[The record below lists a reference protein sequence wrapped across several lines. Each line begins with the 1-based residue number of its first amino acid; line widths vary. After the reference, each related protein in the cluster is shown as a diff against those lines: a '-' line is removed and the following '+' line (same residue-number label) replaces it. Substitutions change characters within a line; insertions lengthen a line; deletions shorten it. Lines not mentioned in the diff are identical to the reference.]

1 MKKSTLFLAVAAT
14 MTMAPAMA
22 IEGGTTLDK
31 TANQQ
36 FVKLTSSA
44 GVCSGSLISG
54 KWILTAAHCGQGS
67 SSLVNGVSVPVSK
80 TTIHPSYNADVND
93 GYDLAV
99 WTLSTVAD
107 ADKSA
112 LLSALEPSNGVEY
125 HILGYATGSDLKSA
139 TVSGLSDTE
148 GYVDRYSMLRSNGSS
163 EPGDSGG
170 AVMDDAS
177 IWGIINGTTS
187 TTAGDVVVVSTKI
200 APNSDFVLG
209 EINAWGHPT
218 KVVGS
223 NSITLQ
229 IQNLHPVVDTLAAW
243 GEGITIVS
251 DACNGKALNPF
262 DFCEIVVSG
271 SGKLFLSATDV
282 ISVNPK
288 TNNGSDNNNGGGT
301 SGGGSGSPLM
311 LASLA
316 LIGLARKFSMNRH

>member
-1 MKKSTLFLAVAAT
+1 MKKSTFFLAVAAAIT
-14 MTMAPAMA
+14 MTPAMA

-36 FVKLTSSA
+36 FVKLTSSS

-67 SSLVNGVSVPVSK
+67 TALINGVSVPVSK
-80 TTIHPSYNADVND
+80 TTIHPSYKADVND
-93 GYDLAV
+93 GYDVAV
-99 WTLSTVAD
+99 WTLSAVAD

-112 LLSALEPSNGVEY
+112 LLSAHEPSNGVEY
-125 HILGYATGSDLKSA
+125 RILGYATGSDLKSA
-139 TVSGLSDTE
+139 TVSGLSDTV
-148 GYVDRYSMLRSNGSS
+148 GYVDRYSMLRGNGSS

-177 IWGIINGTTS
+177 VWGVIHGTTS
-187 TTAGDVVVVSTKI
+187 TTTGDVVVVSTKI
-200 APNSDFVLG
+200 APNSEFVLD

-223 NSITLQ
+223 SSITLK
-229 IQNLHPVVDTLAAW
+229 IQNLHPVVDTLVAW

-251 DACNGKALNPF
+251 DACNGNALNPF
-262 DFCEIVVSG
+262 DSCEIIVSG

-288 TNNGSDNNNGGGT
+288 TDNGGDNNNSGGS

-311 LASLA
+311 LAALA
-316 LIGLARKFSMNRH
+316 LMAFARKFSISH